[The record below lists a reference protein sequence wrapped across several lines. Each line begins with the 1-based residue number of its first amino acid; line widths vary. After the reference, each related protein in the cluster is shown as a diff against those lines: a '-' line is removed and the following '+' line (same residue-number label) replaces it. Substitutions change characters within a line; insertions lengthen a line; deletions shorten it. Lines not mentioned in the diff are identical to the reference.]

1 MNGPGLSDEAG
12 QGPSFKGRSAPYVD
26 EILIPGFKVLSRL
39 RSPHDSPRHP
49 CARAFAAVAR
59 GHAQNSH
66 TLPVMPCFAI
76 QAMLRA
82 RAPLL
87 LSREAEGLTACG
99 GANAITLLDAT
110 SRGAAG
116 TGD

>member
-1 MNGPGLSDEAG
+1 MARVCVRDFG
-12 QGPSFKGRSAPYVD
+12 
-26 EILIPGFKVLSRL
+26 
-39 RSPHDSPRHP
+39 
-49 CARAFAAVAR
+49 ARAFAAVAR
-59 GHAQNSH
+59 GHPQNSH
-66 TLPVMPCFAI
+66 TSSVMPYFVI
-76 QAMLRA
+76 QAILRA

-87 LSREAEGLTACG
+87 LSREAEGLPACG